1 MENSKLQSE
10 PDAGWTWEDEDR
22 IYSDAMI
29 LKDGDPDDRPQ
40 DLEERTALFGEA
52 VIRLCK
58 RVPRNPINDRLV
70 GQLTGA
76 STGVGA
82 NYCEANEGVSKKDFR
97 YSVSRSKKEAKKPGL
112 SSGCSRH
119 RSPTSQMTQENSTAK
134 PPSCC
139 SYSAPCIENEK
150 SPNQCLPLELEI

>member
-1 MENSKLQSE
+1 MESSRLQAPNPKEVPSSKLQIE
-10 PDAGWTWEDEDR
+10 PDVDWAWEDDDG
-22 IYSDAMI
+22 IGDDVMI
-29 LKDGDPDDRPQ
+29 LKDGGPNDRPQ

-76 STGVGA
+76 STSVGA

-97 YSVSRSKKEAKKPGL
+97 YSVSRSKKEAKETRFFLRMLAASEPDCANDARKL
-112 SSGCSRH
+112 YREA
-119 RSPTSQMTQENSTAK
+119 TELLLIF
-134 PPSCC
+134 
-139 SYSAPCIENEK
+139 SAMYRK
-150 SPNQCLPLELEI
+150 